1 MENKYACVLYHRDD
15 IRLLVFLEEIPLFT
29 KSLDMEIF
37 FDSLPYTYA
46 FELF

>member
-1 MENKYACVLYHRDD
+1 M
-15 IRLLVFLEEIPLFT
+15 LVSYIIVAIFVSWFLEEIPLFT

-46 FELF
+46 FDLF